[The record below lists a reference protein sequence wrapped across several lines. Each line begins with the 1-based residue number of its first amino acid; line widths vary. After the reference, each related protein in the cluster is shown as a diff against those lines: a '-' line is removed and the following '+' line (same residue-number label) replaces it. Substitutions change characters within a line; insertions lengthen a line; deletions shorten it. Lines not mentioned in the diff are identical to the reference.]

1 MGEARR
7 TLDRRRGGVRKEVCC
22 VIRICASWLA
32 SDPVRARAAA
42 RRSGAREGSGGV
54 RLVSFP
60 WARVDSAVLRHNLI
74 LLGSK

>member
-42 RRSGAREGSGGV
+42 RRSGAREGSEGV
-54 RLVSFP
+54 RLVSFLVGTR
-60 WARVDSAVLRHNLI
+60 WSGVCRHNLI